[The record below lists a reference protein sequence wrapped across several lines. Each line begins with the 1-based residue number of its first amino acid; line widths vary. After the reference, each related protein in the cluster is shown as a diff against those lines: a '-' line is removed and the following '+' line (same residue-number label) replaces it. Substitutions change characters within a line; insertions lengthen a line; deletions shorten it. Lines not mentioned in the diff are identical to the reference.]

1 MSHWIDPQ
9 MSVILERLRA
19 EPAVDLTA
27 LPTAEARVI
36 SDAAT
41 IPWSQ
46 GAPAIPARNLAI
58 KSGDHVLRA
67 RLFRPDL
74 PGELPVI
81 VFVHGGGWTFG
92 SVDTHDGTMRNL
104 AVESG
109 CAVLGVDYRL
119 APEHPFPAPLEDVL
133 ETIAF
138 VERGGLGADIDASAV
153 AIAGDS
159 AGANLALAAMIA
171 RKESG
176 ATPLAAA
183 ALFYGCYEP
192 DFSTR
197 SYASLGGGDF
207 LLTTVRMQWYWANFL
222 GSEGEN
228 TASLAAPSRGDLSGL
243 PPIYL
248 SAAGLDPLR
257 DDTLALATRLAE
269 AGSLFRCD
277 HFPGIVHGCLRMTRE
292 LDAARRMIAAG
303 GRYVAHHFNDKRAGG
318 IQPWNVANS
327 SS

>member
-1 MSHWIDPQ
+1 M
-9 MSVILERLRA
+9 
-19 EPAVDLTA
+19 
-27 LPTAEARVI
+27 
-36 SDAAT
+36 
-41 IPWSQ
+41 
-46 GAPAIPARNLAI
+46 
-58 KSGDHVLRA
+58 LRA

-92 SVDTHDGTMRNL
+92 SIDTHDGTMRNL
-104 AVESG
+104 AVGSG

-138 VERGGLGADIDASAV
+138 VEDGGLGADIDASAV
-153 AIAGDS
+153 AIAGNS

-207 LLTTVRMQWYWANFL
+207 LLTTVAHAMVL
-222 GSEGEN
+222 GEFSWQ
-228 TASLAAPSRGDLSGL
+228 RGREHRQPCGAFARRLSGL

>member
-1 MSHWIDPQ
+1 MCSGRVFIVPTG
-9 MSVILERLRA
+9 
-19 EPAVDLTA
+19 PA
-27 LPTAEARVI
+27 
-36 SDAAT
+36 S
-41 IPWSQ
+41 
-46 GAPAIPARNLAI
+46 
-58 KSGDHVLRA
+58 
-67 RLFRPDL
+67 FR
-74 PGELPVI
+74 VI

-92 SVDTHDGTMRNL
+92 SIDTHDGTMRNL

-138 VERGGLGADIDASAV
+138 VERGGLGADIDASAI

-159 AGANLALAAMIA
+159 AGANLALAAMMPA
-171 RKESG
+171 RIG
-176 ATPLAAA
+176 ATPLVAA
-183 ALFYGCYEP
+183 ALVLRLLRARFFDTQLREFGRRRLPADHRECSGTGRIFSAARARTPPALRRLRAETCP
-192 DFSTR
+192 DCRPSTCRRPASIPCATTR
-197 SYASLGGGDF
+197 SHC
-207 LLTTVRMQWYWANFL
+207 
-222 GSEGEN
+222 
-228 TASLAAPSRGDLSGL
+228 
-243 PPIYL
+243 
-248 SAAGLDPLR
+248 
-257 DDTLALATRLAE
+257 ATRLAE